1 MFITSLTLGIFV
13 REGTELPRAYIVPS
27 RPGVHPES
35 ISDYIASKLAYYK
48 QLTGGVVFVDDIPK
62 NPSGKILRRLLR
74 ERAKEDLK
82 DSRQSI
88 KAKL

>member
-27 RPGVHPES
+27 RPGVHPKS

-48 QLTGGVVFVDDIPK
+48 QLNGGVVFVDDIPK
-62 NPSGKILRRLLR
+62 NPSGKLLRRFMR
-74 ERAKEDLK
+74 EKAKELK
-82 DSRQSI
+82 KAPQAPI
-88 KAKL
+88 KPKL